1 MTFKYRLLQKIN
13 DYIVII
19 LKNVIIFVAEFNK
32 QQNSYSM
39 KNKILEL
46 LKTKFPGVQDSVL
59 GRIADKLAKTT
70 TTEDA
75 ATTAVEGVT
84 IQTVIESYADSRVNE
99 ATNTAVSNYEK
110 KHGLKDG
117 KQVTPGEP
125 KPGEPKPGDEISAI
139 IEKALKPFQ
148 EKLAAFES
156 GQTVTT
162 RRSVLEAKLKEA
174 KAPEV
179 FTNQTLKFVDKMNF
193 TDEEFEQYT
202 QELIENAAKLAQDT
216 VNSGLANQHLP
227 FSSVGGGGS
236 KEIIAQDIKQWADSK
251 TTPTK

>member
-1 MTFKYRLLQKIN
+1 MIFKYRLLQKISV
-13 DYIVII
+13 YVVIT
-19 LKNVIIFVAEFNK
+19 LKIVIIFVAEFHK
-32 QQNSYSM
+32 QLNSYSM

-59 GRIADKLAKTT
+59 GRIADKLAKTAL
-70 TTEDA
+70 TEDA

-84 IQTVIESYADSRVNE
+84 IQSVIDSYADSRANE
-99 ATNTAVSNYEK
+99 ATTTAISNYEK
-110 KHGLKDG
+110 KYGLKDG
-117 KQVTPGEP
+117 KQATPGEP

-139 IEKALKPFQ
+139 IANALKPLQ

-156 GQTVTT
+156 GQTITS

-202 QELIENAAKLAQDT
+202 QEVIDNAAKLAQDT
-216 VNSGLANQHLP
+216 VNAGLANQHQP
-227 FSSVGGGGS
+227 FASVGGGGS
-236 KEIIAQDIKQWADSK
+236 KELIAQDIKQWADSK
-251 TTPTK
+251 TTPAK